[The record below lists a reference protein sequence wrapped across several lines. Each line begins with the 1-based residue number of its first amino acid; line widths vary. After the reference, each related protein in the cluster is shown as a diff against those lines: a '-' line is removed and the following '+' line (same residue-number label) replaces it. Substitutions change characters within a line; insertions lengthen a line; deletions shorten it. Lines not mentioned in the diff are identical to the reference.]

1 MLASLPSAQK
11 MVDVANIFIEN
22 VHRNSVNSKVHKDIL
37 GGVCLFGVWGFVF
50 YLLFNHDMWWVM
62 TLKTLKTFNYNIW
75 NYIELIVHI
84 FIKNYIMCI

>member
-50 YLLFNHDMWWVM
+50 YLFWERTDYLTM
-62 TLKTLKTFNYNIW
+62 TCD
-75 NYIELIVHI
+75 E
-84 FIKNYIMCI
+84 

>member
-1 MLASLPSAQK
+1 MCFVLASLPSAQK

-50 YLLFNHDMWWVM
+50 YLF
-62 TLKTLKTFNYNIW
+62 
-75 NYIELIVHI
+75 
-84 FIKNYIMCI
+84 